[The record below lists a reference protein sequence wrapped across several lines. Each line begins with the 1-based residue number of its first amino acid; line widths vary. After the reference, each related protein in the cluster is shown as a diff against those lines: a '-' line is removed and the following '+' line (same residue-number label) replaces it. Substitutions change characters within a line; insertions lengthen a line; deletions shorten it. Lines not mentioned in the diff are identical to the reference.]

1 MATYELVQA
10 KAQAAKQ
17 AAAKLAVTS
26 TAVKNAALLAMAA
39 ALEAQQSEILAA
51 NKRDMTAAAAKGMK
65 SSMLDRLK
73 LTAERISGMADG
85 LRQVAGLAD
94 PVGNVIDGKTLP
106 NGLHITKIR
115 VPLGVIGIIYE
126 ARPNV
131 TADAAG
137 LCLKSG
143 NAVILK
149 GGSEAMESNKTVAA
163 ILAQAAEGAGIPA
176 GSIQFIDTSDRQAVQ
191 DLIHMNG
198 LVDVVIPRGGAGLIQ
213 AVVRNASVP
222 VIETGA
228 GVCHTYV
235 DKDANV
241 EMAMK
246 IAFNAKVQR
255 PSVCNAMETL
265 LVHKDIADKF
275 LPMMLMMYNSS
286 AVEIRGDEAVQ
297 EYSGQVHPAT
307 EEDWSTEYGD
317 LRLSVKIVDSIE
329 EAMAHIA
336 KYGTGHSECIVTDN
350 YQAAQLFQYTV
361 DAAAVYVNAST
372 RFTDGNEFGFG
383 AEIGI
388 STQKL
393 HARGPM
399 ALPEL
404 TSTKYLING
413 NGQVRK

>member
-1 MATYELVQA
+1 MATYELVKA

-39 ALEAQQSEILAA
+39 ALEAQQAEILSA
-51 NKRDMTAAAAKGMK
+51 NEHDMTAAAAKGMK

-235 DKDANV
+235 DKDADV

-297 EYSGQVHPAT
+297 EYSCQVHPAT

>member
-1 MATYELVQA
+1 METYELVKS
-10 KAQAAKQ
+10 KAMAAKK
-17 AAAKLAVTS
+17 AAAKLAVIN
-26 TAVKNAALLAMAA
+26 TAVKNKALLAMAE
-39 ALEAQQSEILAA
+39 ALEKGQEAILVA
-51 NKRDMTAAAAKGMK
+51 NALDMERAEAKGMK

-73 LTAERISGMADG
+73 LTPERISGMADG
-85 LRQVAGLAD
+85 LRQVAGLPD
-94 PVGNVIDGKTLP
+94 PVGNVVGGSTLA
-106 NGLHITKIR
+106 NGLRVTKVR

-149 GGSEAMESNKTVAA
+149 GGSEAMESNKAVAG
-163 ILAQAAEGAGIPA
+163 ILSAAAEEQGMPVGC
-176 GSIQFIDTSDRQAVQ
+176 IQFIDTSDRQAVS

-198 LVDVVIPRGGAGLIQ
+198 LVDVVIPRGGAGLIKM
-213 AVVRNASVP
+213 VVMNATVP

-235 DKDANV
+235 DANADIP
-241 EMAMK
+241 MAVK
-246 IAFNAKVQR
+246 ICLNAKVQR

-265 LVHKDIADKF
+265 LVHKDIAPKF
-275 LPMMLMMYNSS
+275 LPPMLEAYFE
-286 AVEIRGDEAVQ
+286 AGVEIRGDEGVQ
-297 EYSGQVHPAT
+297 AYSEKVVTAT
-307 EEDWSTEYGD
+307 AEDWAAEYGD
-317 LRLSVKIVDSIE
+317 LRLSVKLVDSVE
-329 EAMAHIA
+329 EAMEHIA
-336 KYGTGHSECIVTDN
+336 AYGTGHSECIVTED
-350 YQAAQLFQYTV
+350 YAKAQLFQLSV

-404 TSTKYLING
+404 TSTKYLICG
-413 NGQVRK
+413 NGQVRG

>member
-1 MATYELVQA
+1 MATYELVKA

-51 NKRDMTAAAAKGMK
+51 NERDMTAAAAKGMK

-163 ILAQAAEGAGIPA
+163 ILAQAAEGAGLPA

-235 DKDANV
+235 DKDADV

-286 AVEIRGDEAVQ
+286 AVEICGDEAVQ
-297 EYSGQVHPAT
+297 EYSGQVHPVT

-336 KYGTGHSECIVTDN
+336 KYGTGHSECIVTNN